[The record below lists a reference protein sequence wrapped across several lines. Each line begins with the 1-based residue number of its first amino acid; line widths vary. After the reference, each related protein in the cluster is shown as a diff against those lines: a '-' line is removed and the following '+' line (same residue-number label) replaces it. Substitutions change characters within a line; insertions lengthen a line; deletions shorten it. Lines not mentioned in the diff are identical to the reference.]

1 MKNLIKLLLL
11 FVIANGMSS
20 CWVTTQIKVRPSTG
34 IQNEFEV
41 LKGKTK
47 NEILQAMG
55 VPDRSMSD
63 GNGGEIMRYENR
75 EFVTSS
81 YANSSTTTNNRSGVV
96 AGYNAYGNPAA
107 YGASRSN
114 TNYGYA
120 SNTTTSEKVQFVEA
134 FINGQGVCY
143 NVRANYGDIY
153 ETKCVRVP
161 NESLLWWLMPPFTV
175 VPGIPVTIW
184 YLCNKNKVKPC
195 RK

>member
-34 IQNEFEV
+34 IQNEYEV
-41 LKGKTK
+41 LKGMTK
-47 NEILQAMG
+47 NQVLQAMG

-75 EFVTSS
+75 EVVTSS
-81 YANSSTTTNNRSGVV
+81 YANSSTTTNSRSGVV
-96 AGYNAYGNPAA
+96 AGYNAYGDPAA

-143 NVRANYGDIY
+143 NVRANIGDIY
-153 ETKCVRVP
+153 EYKCVRVA
-161 NESLLWWLMPPFTV
+161 NENLLWWLMPPFTV
-175 VPGIPVTIW
+175 VAGIPVTIW

>member
-1 MKNLIKLLLL
+1 MKNLIKSLLL

-20 CWVTTQIKVRPSTG
+20 CWVTTQFKVRPSTG

-75 EFVTSS
+75 EVVTSS
-81 YANSSTTTNNRSGVV
+81 YANSSTTTNSRSGVV
-96 AGYNAYGNPAA
+96 AGYNAYGDPAA

-120 SNTTTSEKVQFVEA
+120 SNTTTSEQVQFVEA
-134 FINGQGVCY
+134 FINRQGVCY
-143 NVRANYGDIY
+143 NVRANIGDIY
-153 ETKCVRVP
+153 EYKCVRVA
-161 NESLLWWLMPPFTV
+161 NENLLWWLMPPFTV
-175 VPGIPVTIW
+175 VAGIPVTIW

>member
-34 IQNEFEV
+34 IQNEYEV
-41 LKGKTK
+41 LKGMTK
-47 NEILQAMG
+47 NQVLQAMG

-96 AGYNAYGNPAA
+96 AGYNAYGDPAA

-134 FINGQGVCY
+134 FINRQGVCY
-143 NVRANYGDIY
+143 NVRANIGDIY
-153 ETKCVRVP
+153 EYKCVRVA
-161 NESLLWWLMPPFTV
+161 NENLLWWLMPPFTV
-175 VPGIPVTIW
+175 VAGIPVTIW

>member
-11 FVIANGMSS
+11 FVIANCMSS

-34 IQNEFEV
+34 IQNEYEV
-41 LKGKTK
+41 LKGMTK
-47 NEILQAMG
+47 NQVLQAMG

-75 EFVTSS
+75 EVVTSS
-81 YANSSTTTNNRSGVV
+81 YANSSTTTNSRSGVV
-96 AGYNAYGNPAA
+96 AGYNAYGDPAA

-120 SNTTTSEKVQFVEA
+120 SNTTISEQVKFVEA

-143 NVRANYGDIY
+143 IVRANYGDIY

-161 NESLLWWLMPPFTV
+161 NESLLWWLMPPFTM
-175 VPGIPVTIW
+175 VPGIGVGIW